1 MLDAL
6 GDGSRGLGLLDLE
19 ALEARGADPHPP
31 GRRTLLDAH
40 LLQVR
45 VPAAARRPQ
54 GVAPGVA
61 EARLLPARITDFS
74 HDTSPVLGYR
84 SNWGTREAP
93 LARRHLR
100 VSGGDC
106 TRFSSEIRR
115 AGLEGSREAACRER
129 DLGEQG
135 ERSEAMAVNAA
146 TVVAAAHAALK
157 GQVARINALNV
168 YPVPDGDTGTNML
181 LTLESMLK
189 ETQERTYEGLEE
201 AARAVGRAA
210 LMGARG
216 NSGVI
221 LSQMIRGACEV
232 LARRDSLD
240 AGTVAAALEGARE
253 RAYDSVR
260 EPAEGTMLTVIKDA
274 ARAAV
279 EASADG
285 DADLAAVMHSA
296 TEEAHASVRRTP
308 ELLDVLRDAGVVDA
322 GGLGVAV
329 ILDGLFAFVTGGEI
343 EESAEDEGGAP
354 DLEAIHAEEEAW
366 GYCTEFIVTGFAGDA
381 REFEERIYSSGK
393 SVLVVADDD
402 LVKVHLHTQ
411 DPGGALSYA
420 GRFGRLSGVKV
431 EDMEEQ
437 VRSRGEDAA
446 EGELAVVAA
455 SRGEGSRKLFE
466 QMGAVVIEGGQ
477 GANPSAADFAR
488 AVEKTGARAVILLPN
503 NKNIVPTAEQ
513 VHELVD
519 AELHVV
525 RTMSIAAGL
534 AAMVGFD
541 AEGVAEEV
549 VEEMREITAG
559 LRCAE
564 VTRTVREARIDGLEV
579 PEGAYIGLLDGEL
592 VAVEDGVEDAA
603 IKLVEKMLEGGID
616 IVTLLTGYGMR

>member
-1 MLDAL
+1 MAVRVDAL
-6 GDGSRGLGLLDLE
+6 VG
-19 ALEARGADPHPP
+19 
-31 GRRTLLDAH
+31 
-40 LLQVR
+40 
-45 VPAAARRPQ
+45 
-54 GVAPGVA
+54 
-61 EARLLPARITDFS
+61 
-74 HDTSPVLGYR
+74 
-84 SNWGTREAP
+84 
-93 LARRHLR
+93 
-100 VSGGDC
+100 
-106 TRFSSEIRR
+106 
-115 AGLEGSREAACRER
+115 
-129 DLGEQG
+129 
-135 ERSEAMAVNAA
+135 
-146 TVVAAAHAALK
+146 AAHAALEA
-157 GQVARINALNV
+157 QAARINALNV

-181 LTLESMLK
+181 LTLESIVE
-189 ETQERTYEGLEE
+189 ETQESTYEGLEE

-329 ILDGLFAFVTGGEI
+329 ILDGLFAFVTGGDI
-343 EESAEDEGGAP
+343 EEPAEDEGGAP

-431 EDMEEQ
+431 EDMEAQ

-446 EGELAVVAA
+446 GESDLAVVTA

-466 QMGAVVIEGGQ
+466 QMGAAVIEGGQ

-488 AVEKTGARAVILLPN
+488 AVEKTGARVVLLLPN
-503 NKNIVPTAEQ
+503 NKNVVPTAEQ

-519 AELHVV
+519 AEVHVV

-541 AEGVAEEV
+541 AEGVPKEV

-564 VTRTVREARIDGLEV
+564 VARGVREARSRRGW
-579 PEGAYIGLLDGEL
+579 GRGRGHQARR
-592 VAVEDGVEDAA
+592 EDVGGRYRHRDAA
-603 IKLVEKMLEGGID
+603 
-616 IVTLLTGYGMR
+616 